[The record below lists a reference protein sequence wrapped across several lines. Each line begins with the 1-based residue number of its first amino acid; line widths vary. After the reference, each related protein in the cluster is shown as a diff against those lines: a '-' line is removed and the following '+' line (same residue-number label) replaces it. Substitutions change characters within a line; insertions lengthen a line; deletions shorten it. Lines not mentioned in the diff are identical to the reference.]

1 MKAVIPAAGL
11 GTRFLPATKAQ
22 PKEMLP
28 VVDKP
33 TIQYVVEEAIA
44 SDIDDIL
51 IVTDKRKKAI
61 EDHFDRSFDLED
73 RLKKRG
79 MNDLADAIKKIGD
92 AAKINYVRQKESN
105 GLGDAVYQS
114 RNFVENG
121 SFAVLL
127 GDDIIISEI
136 PVTKQLMNLNKK
148 YNAPIIAVEKI
159 PKQKI
164 NKYGIIDI
172 KEEIDNGTYILKD
185 LVEKPSL
192 KKAPSDYGIVGRYI
206 LVSDI
211 FDSLEKIPKGV
222 GGEYQLTDAIKYL
235 LKDQDVYAYE
245 FSGKR
250 YDVGTIPEWIIANVE
265 LSRQN
270 PKYSKEINSYFKTS
284 NKPI

>member
-11 GTRFLPATKAQ
+11 GTRFLPVTKAQ

-33 TIQYVVEEAIA
+33 AIQYVVEEAIA
-44 SDIDDIL
+44 SNIDDIL
-51 IVTDKRKKAI
+51 IITDKRKKAI

-79 MNDLADAIKKIGD
+79 MNDLADEIKKIGD
-92 AAKINYVRQKESN
+92 LPKINYIRQKESK

-121 SFAVLL
+121 PFAVLL
-127 GDDIIISEI
+127 GDDIIISEV
-136 PVTKQLMNLNKK
+136 PVTKQLMKLNKK
-148 YNAPIIAVEKI
+148 YDAPIIAVEKV

-164 NKYGIIDI
+164 NRYGVIDI
-172 KEEIDNGTYILKD
+172 KEEIVEGLYLLKD

-192 KKAPSDYGIVGRYI
+192 KEAPSDYGIVGRYI

-222 GGEYQLTDAIKYL
+222 GGEYQLTDAIKCL
-235 LKDQDVYAYE
+235 LEDQDVYAYE

-250 YDVGTIPEWIIANVE
+250 YDVGTIPEWIIANIE

-270 PKYSKEINSYFKTS
+270 PKYSKEINSYLQ
-284 NKPI
+284 NL